1 MSHEV
6 APRTIDARAVAED
19 AERAEKR
26 RRVAAMRRE
35 AQSVFGAID
44 GWSRV
49 QSQEEWLAVY
59 QQASRDYLSGRF
71 LIERL
76 GASSY
81 LDPDLMAT
89 LWGLRQA
96 LVADGR
102 GTTAEAMLADLTV
115 AAYANTLKLQRWI
128 GDLALATEKEF
139 FGEEGPTPRF
149 EEKHGYV
156 EGLVLEHQLERMGEE
171 LLPLV
176 DRANRM
182 TIRTLKAL
190 TELQRGPAPS
200 VAIGQAGQV
209 NLGGGTQLNVMQ
221 DADQLDVEAKP
232 ASRTS
237 KRTRSKH

>member
-1 MSHEV
+1 M
-6 APRTIDARAVAED
+6 AAAED
-19 AERAEKR
+19 AERAEKQ
-26 RRVAAMRRE
+26 RRVAAMRRD
-35 AQSVFGAID
+35 AQSVFAAID

-49 QSQEEWLAVY
+49 QSQEAWLAVC
-59 QQASRDYLSGRF
+59 QQASNDYLSGRF

-102 GTTAEAMLADLTV
+102 GTTAEAMLADLVV

-128 GDLALATEKEF
+128 GDLAIATEREF
-139 FGEEGPTPRF
+139 FGEEGPTPCF

-156 EGLVLEHQLERMGEE
+156 EGLVIEDQLERMGEE

-200 VAIGQAGQV
+200 VAINQAGQV
-209 NLGGGTQLNVMQ
+209 NLGHGAQLNVTP
-221 DADQLDVEAKP
+221 DVGQPDGGPMPGA
-232 ASRTS
+232 RTT
-237 KRTRSKH
+237 KRKRSNRT

>member
-6 APRTIDARAVAED
+6 APRTTEARAVAED
-19 AERAEKR
+19 AQRAEKQ

-49 QSQEEWLAVY
+49 QSQEAWLAVC
-59 QQASRDYLSGRF
+59 QQASNDYLSGRF

-81 LDPDLMAT
+81 LDPELMAT
-89 LWGLRQA
+89 LWGLRQG
-96 LVADGR
+96 LLADSR
-102 GTTAEAMLADLTV
+102 GTTAEAMLADLVV

-128 GDLALATEKEF
+128 GDLALATEREF

-156 EGLVLEHQLERMGEE
+156 EGLVLEDHMRRLGEE
-171 LLPLV
+171 LLPLL

-182 TIRTLKAL
+182 TIRTVKAL
-190 TELQRGPAPS
+190 AELQRGPAPA
-200 VAIGQAGQV
+200 VAINQAGQV
-209 NLGGGTQLNVMQ
+209 NVGAQQVNVTRDGDQPEGGL
-221 DADQLDVEAKP
+221 P
-232 ASRTS
+232 ARSTTKRKRPNRT
-237 KRTRSKH
+237 